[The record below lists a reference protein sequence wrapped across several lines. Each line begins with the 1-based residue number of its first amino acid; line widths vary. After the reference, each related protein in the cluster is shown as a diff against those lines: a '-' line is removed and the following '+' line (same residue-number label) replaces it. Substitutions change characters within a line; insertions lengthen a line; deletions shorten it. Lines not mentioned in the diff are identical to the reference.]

1 MLIKAHIYTR
11 YVGLCSL
18 ATVGHWQASSSGGG
32 RKIFGTVKG
41 CKTNDNSPFLF
52 SPPISTQQLDT
63 AVVFAGVQDKTVRVV
78 RGGDPVLRQRPLHV
92 IRNNSRQLVGVAY
105 GILLGKQESQEL
117 QTQNDNRQTLS

>member
-1 MLIKAHIYTR
+1 MQK
-11 YVGLCSL
+11 
-18 ATVGHWQASSSGGG
+18 
-32 RKIFGTVKG
+32 
-41 CKTNDNSPFLF
+41 NDNSPFLF
-52 SPPISTQQLDT
+52 SPPISTLQLDT

-92 IRNNSRQLVGVAY
+92 IRNNSRQLGVAY